1 MSARMNK
8 MAIDKTPT
16 NGKVKVTQVRSAH
29 KRTADQQSTLRGL
42 GLTKLNSS
50 RELVDTPSVRGMI
63 EKVRHLLK
71 IEVAG

>member
-1 MSARMNK
+1 MSAL
-8 MAIDKTPT
+8 IDRTPT
-16 NGKVKVTQVRSAH
+16 NKTVRVTQVRSAH
-29 KRTADQQSTLRGL
+29 KRTVDQQSTLRGL